1 MYDCG
6 CELNEDGQYGRKDY
20 IPHATRGTIS
30 LHSWYLML
38 WTNFGAFCV
47 GLLTQPETHEKLN
60 GKLCQMYFLANYIAK
75 KCLNVQLF
83 L

>member
-6 CELNEDGQYGRKDY
+6 CELNQDGQYGRKDY
-20 IPHATRGTIS
+20 MPHATRGTLS

-47 GLLTQPETHEKLN
+47 GLLTQPYAMKQIKGTVKN
-60 GKLCQMYFLANYIAK
+60 DRMLC
-75 KCLNVQLF
+75 VS
-83 L
+83 

>member
-6 CELNEDGQYGRKDY
+6 CELNQDGQYGRKDY
-20 IPHATRGTIS
+20 IPHATRGTLS

-47 GLLTQPETHEKLN
+47 GLLTQPNAIKQISGNVTCCN
-60 GKLCQMYFLANYIAK
+60 DGMLCNCTASVNIT
-75 KCLNVQLF
+75 
-83 L
+83 

>member
-1 MYDCG
+1 MQYPNKVKKGGLMYDCG

-20 IPHATRGTIS
+20 IPHGTRGTLS

-47 GLLTQPETHEKLN
+47 GLLTQPKTHEKLN
-60 GKLCQMYFLANYIAK
+60 GKLCQVFE
-75 KCLNVQLF
+75 V
-83 L
+83 